1 MQSLNSLSIKLEKK
15 IKFLVAE
22 NHKYIKRNKF
32 RTVVS
37 DQSHPLWIILKDKNT
52 VIYIWRFV
60 GGGKPRILDFGVS
73 TFKAFNF
80 LFFKS
85 ICKGIESLLQ
95 TMIF

>member
-60 GGGKPRILDFGVS
+60 GGENLGFSILESVLLKLFI
-73 TFKAFNF
+73 FFF
-80 LFFKS
+80 LNQFVK
-85 ICKGIESLLQ
+85 ELSLCYKL
-95 TMIF
+95 

>member
-60 GGGKPRILDFGVS
+60 GEKPRSLDFGVS

-80 LFFKS
+80 LF
-85 ICKGIESLLQ
+85 
-95 TMIF
+95 

>member
-37 DQSHPLWIILKDKNT
+37 DQSHPLWVILKDKNT
-52 VIYIWRFV
+52 VIYI
-60 GGGKPRILDFGVS
+60 
-73 TFKAFNF
+73 
-80 LFFKS
+80 
-85 ICKGIESLLQ
+85 
-95 TMIF
+95 